1 MRPHELQYTR
11 NLYPSLSPWVCS
23 DSYTLNPVIPSNHL
37 IFCCPLLFPPAF
49 AASRSSPF
57 SPLFSSGARSIGTS
71 AADLAVN
78 VQGWSPLGLTSLISL
93 PSNGLSRVYPSTS
106 SEKIQLF
113 SVQPSLWSQLSHP
126 CMTTGRTRYL
136 SIQTFVSKVVALP
149 FNMLYRV
156 AIPFLPRISS
166 VQSLSCVRVCDPMA
180 CRMSGLPVHH
190 RFLEFT
196 QTLVHW
202 VGDAIHPSHPLSS
215 PPPPAL
221 NLSQHQAL
229 FKWVSFWHQVA
240 KYWTFSFNIS
250 LSNGHPG
257 LISFRMN
264 WLDGLEVQGTLKTL
278 LH

>member
-1 MRPHELQYTR
+1 MNCSTLGFPVLHCLPEFAQTHI
-11 NLYPSLSPWVCS
+11 PWILWYHPTISSSVVLFSCS
-23 DSYTLNPVIPSNHL
+23 
-37 IFCCPLLFPPAF
+37 PAF
-49 AASRSSPF
+49 PASRSSPF
-57 SPLFSSGARSIGTS
+57 SRLFASGGQSIGAS

-93 PSNGLSRVYPSTS
+93 PSNGLSRVFPSTS

-156 AIPFLPRISS
+156 AIPFLPRSSS

-180 CRMSGLPVHH
+180 CRMSGLPIHH